1 MPAPKRPLPP
11 PNPVTYANHRRQVFW
26 QIYFP
31 LIIIVSLVL
40 FAGIGVLLASVS
52 GSGSEAISRWG
63 DISLIWLISPM
74 LVLILISFVALC
86 GMVYL
91 LWQILKVLP
100 SYTRQLLEFF
110 LLVQIRVRKASDAA
124 ASPFIHTHSFM
135 ASVRRGLRR

>member
-1 MPAPKRPLPP
+1 
-11 PNPVTYANHRRQVFW
+11 VTYAIHRRQVFW

-40 FAGIGVLLASVS
+40 FAGIGVLLASAS
-52 GSGSEAISRWG
+52 GSGDITLWG

-74 LVLILISFVALC
+74 LVLILISFVALV

-100 SYTRQLLEFF
+100 SYTRQLLEIF

-124 ASPFIHTHSFM
+124 ASPFIHGHSFM